1 MQFKTAGWSSASGY
15 GGPQIRG
22 ADFRELPRPRIIRRK
37 WVFINFIVCGLLALA
52 IVSPI
57 LPYAVKL
64 LLEAIDVG
72 SIPIP
77 EAYLYA
83 ALPISGA
90 IASIITYVFYRIAIK
105 NAEEFL
111 IKAEG

>member
-1 MQFKTAGWSSASGY
+1 MVVLSFG
-15 GGPQIRG
+15 IRG
-22 ADFRELPRPRIIRRK
+22 TDFRELPRPRIVKSK

-72 SIPIP
+72 SIPIS
-77 EAYLYA
+77 EAYIYT

-90 IASIITYVFYRIAIK
+90 IASIITYGFYRRAVK
-105 NAEEFL
+105 NAEELL